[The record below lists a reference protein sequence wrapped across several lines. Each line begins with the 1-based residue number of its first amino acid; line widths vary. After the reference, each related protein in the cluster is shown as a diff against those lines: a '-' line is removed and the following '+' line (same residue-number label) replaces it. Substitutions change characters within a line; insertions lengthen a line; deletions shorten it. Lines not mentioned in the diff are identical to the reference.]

1 MTLEANVI
9 ALKIL
14 AVGGIAGV
22 LSNIT
27 GYVITGLVFHRY
39 QAQTPNT
46 WRSAESWTRYLYS
59 AGVRILACTAIALLY
74 DAFGVGIPDLVT
86 GAIPNGASFGAFIWA
101 AAAAPVILEAALF
114 VNWHRGFVVG
124 LLLDWLVL
132 CVVAGVVASVVKRIV

>member
-1 MTLEANVI
+1 MV

-14 AVGGIAGV
+14 VVGGIAGV

-39 QAQTPNT
+39 QALTPNT
-46 WRSAESWTRYLYS
+46 WRSAESWMHYLYS
-59 AGVRILACTAIALLY
+59 AGVRIFACTAIALLY
-74 DAFGVGIPDLVT
+74 DAFGAGIPDLVT
-86 GAIPNGASFGAFIWA
+86 GAIPNGAGFGAFLWA
-101 AAAAPVILEAALF
+101 ATAAPVILEAALF

-132 CVVAGVVASVVKRIV
+132 CVVAGVVASVAKRIV

>member
-1 MTLEANVI
+1 VV

-27 GYVITGLVFHRY
+27 GYVITGLLFHRY

-46 WRSAESWTRYLYS
+46 WRGAESWKHYLYS
-59 AGVRILACTAIALLY
+59 AGVRIFACIAIALLY
-74 DAFGVGIPDLVT
+74 DAFGVGIHGLVA
-86 GAIPNGASFGAFIWA
+86 GAIANGASFGVILWA
-101 AAAAPVILEAALF
+101 ATAAPVILEATLF
-114 VNWHRGFVVG
+114 VNWHRGFAVG

-132 CVVAGVVASVVKRIV
+132 CVVASVVASAAERIV

>member
-1 MTLEANVI
+1 MI

-46 WRSAESWTRYLYS
+46 WRSTESWTHYLYS

-74 DAFGVGIPDLVT
+74 DAFGVGIPGLVT

-132 CVVAGVVASVVKRIV
+132 CVVAGVVASVAKRVV

>member
-1 MTLEANVI
+1 MV
-9 ALKIL
+9 ALKVL
-14 AVGGIAGV
+14 VVGGIAGV

-27 GYVITGLVFHRY
+27 GYVTTGLLFHRY

-59 AGVRILACTAIALLY
+59 SGVRIFACIVIALLY
-74 DAFGVGIPDLVT
+74 DAFGVGIHGLVA
-86 GAIPNGASFGAFIWA
+86 GRIPNGAVFGGFLWA
-101 AAAAPVILEAALF
+101 ATAAPVILEAALF

-132 CVVAGVVASVVKRIV
+132 CVVAGVVASVAEGIV